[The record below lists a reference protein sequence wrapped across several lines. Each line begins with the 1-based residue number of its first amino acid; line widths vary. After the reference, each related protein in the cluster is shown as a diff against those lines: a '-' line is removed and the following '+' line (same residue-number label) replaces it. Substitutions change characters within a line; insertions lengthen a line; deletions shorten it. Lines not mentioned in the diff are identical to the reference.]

1 MSCDITHGRAE
12 SCKSAVSGLDAIY
25 FINYEA
31 GLADTATYDGTNTD
45 LITGLSPVGNLYKY
59 ELKGTN
65 GFTQTINT
73 SRENGTT
80 TFTQTLTV
88 ELKNQDVV
96 TAKQVKLLAY
106 GRPHVVVR
114 TTGNQYFIV
123 GLRRGADMT
132 AGSIESGV
140 KMSDFNGYKL
150 TFTAEEICYANFLDC
165 DTESELATL
174 MDGATVTAS

>member
-1 MSCDITHGRAE
+1 MSCDISHGRVEA
-12 SCKSAVSGLDAIY
+12 CKSAVSGLDAIY

-31 GLADTATYDGTNTD
+31 GLADTATYDNTDTD
-45 LITGLSPVGNLYKY
+45 LITALTPNGNLYKY
-59 ELKGTN
+59 ELKGNN

-88 ELKNQDVV
+88 ELKNQDVKI
-96 TAKQVKLLAY
+96 AKEVKLLAY
-106 GRPHVVVR
+106 GRPHIIVR
-114 TTGNQYFIV
+114 TTSQQYFIV

-140 KMSDFNGYKL
+140 KMADFNGYKL

-165 DTESELATL
+165 STESELNTL
-174 MDGATVTAS
+174 LNTVTITTS